1 MYVHIFQIIFT
12 SMTSHFTS
20 QNPKEG
26 MTGIYL
32 LLLRQKRKL
41 SNENTVLNNEKDYKV
56 TIKAANTKNHYSAK
70 FSSPLGSCFACVCL
84 CWPDLALVHLKRNR
98 TGYLGSQLLTV
109 KFSSKRKLVL
119 KYKSMSITYK

>member
-1 MYVHIFQIIFT
+1 
-12 SMTSHFTS
+12 
-20 QNPKEG
+20 

-32 LLLRQKRKL
+32 LLLCQKRKL
-41 SNENTVLNNEKDYKV
+41 SNENTVLNNEEGYKE

-70 FSSPLGSCFACVCL
+70 SSSPLGSCFACLCL
-84 CWPDLALVHLKRNR
+84 CLPDLALVHLNRNS

-119 KYKSMSITYK
+119 KYK